1 MFALPEY
8 LQEHVPLL
16 RLLGVRDALEL
27 PAGDAGVQGDGDAA
41 RAMQESMRW
50 LFDHGADSFADVTV
64 RCDGGALFLHRS
76 ILMARSEYFR
86 AMFQGGV
93 GGFRESQAGG
103 ADIHLLE
110 TPVDVARVLFGYL
123 YCGQVDEAP
132 LEGPDGTSNSA
143 DLLRL
148 ADELGVPHLFDFAQL
163 WIANQADLEDGAD
176 ALVLAARHGA
186 HVLEQAMLSL
196 LAANSDAPEVEQQ
209 LPRLSDAHRQAL
221 QDTVLTAR
229 RQTRR

>member
-1 MFALPEY
+1 M
-8 LQEHVPLL
+8 
-16 RLLGVRDALEL
+16 GRDALEL
-27 PAGDAGVQGDGDAA
+27 PAGDASVQGDGDAI

-50 LFDHGADSFADVTV
+50 LFDNGAESFADVTV
-64 RCDGGALFLHRS
+64 RCEGGNLFLHRS

-86 AMFQGGV
+86 AMLQGGA
-93 GGFRESQAGG
+93 GGFREGQAGG

-123 YCGQVDEAP
+123 YYGQVDEAP

-163 WIANQADLEDGAD
+163 WIANQADLEDCAD
-176 ALVLAARHGA
+176 ALVLAARHRA
-186 HVLEQAMLSL
+186 QILEQATLSL
-196 LAANSDAPEVEQQ
+196 LAANWDAPEVEHQ
-209 LPRLSDAHRQAL
+209 LTRLSETHQQAL
-221 QDTVLTAR
+221 HDKVSVMR
-229 RQTRR
+229 RQVRP